1 MAYYGR
7 EAKVDMVKAEGRFE
21 VTVIV
26 VLTLEKAVEERN
38 REGEERWKR
47 EGRREGG

>member
-1 MAYYGR
+1 MVYYGR
-7 EAKVDMVKAEGRFE
+7 EVKVDMVKVEGRFE
-21 VTVIV
+21 VIVIV
-26 VLTLEKAVEERN
+26 VLILEKVVEERN